1 MGGTSKERLSRIK
14 TRWTSVV
21 LAHQGGNPAAAAAQL
36 RLMLAYYR
44 PVYCY
49 LCGMVRDR
57 DVAEELTQEF
67 CVRFLRGDF
76 RNANPGR
83 GRFRDLI
90 KAAARHLALDWWKR
104 EQVRRKKGPHP
115 LPAAGQLRAATPSSQ
130 EFRITPKTEAVF
142 TAQWR
147 QSLLAQAWKTL
158 ARVQKQ
164 TGSLYFTVLRY
175 KSAHPKTR
183 SHELAAQLTGRLGR
197 KVTAAGVRQLLG
209 RSRRKFA
216 DCLVLQVQRSLPGAG
231 VAEIERE
238 LIELNLLIYCKDAL
252 QRLRRRQRQA

>member
-1 MGGTSKERLSRIK
+1 MDDLSKMRLSRIK

-49 LCGMVRDR
+49 LRGMVRD
-57 DVAEELTQEF
+57 DDIAEELTQEF

-76 RNANPGR
+76 RGANPGR

-90 KAAARHLALDWWKR
+90 KAVARHLALDWWKR

-115 LPAAGQLRAATPSSQ
+115 LPAADQLQPAAKPPR
-130 EFRITPKTEAVF
+130 EFRITLQTEAVF
-142 TAQWR
+142 ASQWR
-147 QSLLAQAWKTL
+147 QSLLSHAWKTL
-158 ARVQKQ
+158 ARVQKK
-164 TGSLYFTVLRY
+164 TGCLYFTVLRY

-183 SHELAAQLTGRLGR
+183 SHELAAHLTARLGR

-209 RSRRKFA
+209 RARRKFA
-216 DCLVLQVQRSLPGAG
+216 ECLVLLVKRSLPGADA
-231 VAEIERE
+231 AEIERE
-238 LIELNLLIYCKDAL
+238 LIELNLLVYCKDAL
-252 QRLRRRQRQA
+252 QRLQRQA